1 MITVYVHQVPYKV
14 APPEPCWNFATSGY
28 PREEMER
35 FEYLLKA
42 TEGEISLVTCLESV
56 VLRLSNLVRKGQVSH
71 KNVKMFFYRD
81 GIEGFEPTW
90 VEIPMDEEGDFDQP
104 IPDGLF
110 EWRIPELF

>member
-1 MITVYVHQVPYKV
+1 MITLYVHQVPYKV

-56 VLRLSNLVRKGQVSH
+56 VLRLSNLVRKRKISH
-71 KNVKMFFYRD
+71 KNVKVFFYMEL
-81 GIEGFEPTW
+81 EGFEPIW
-90 VEIPMDEEGDFDQP
+90 REIPMDDDGDFNQP

-110 EWRIPELF
+110 AWRIAELF